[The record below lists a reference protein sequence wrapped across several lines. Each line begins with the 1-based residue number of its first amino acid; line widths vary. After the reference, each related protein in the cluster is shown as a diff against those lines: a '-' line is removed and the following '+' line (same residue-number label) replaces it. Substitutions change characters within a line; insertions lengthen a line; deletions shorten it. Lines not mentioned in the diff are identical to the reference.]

1 MNMSNKAKTEET
13 KRDSELMLDELE
25 AVSGGLTYTMSDAVV
40 SSHPLSGHGGERPS
54 EASIF

>member
-1 MNMSNKAKTEET
+1 MSNKAKTEET